1 MPRASTNLQ
10 FTVTHDNH
18 ISVANCK
25 QSLHYTV
32 TTCASSTCLFGSGRM
47 RQMEA
52 RSTAWAFTLIV
63 SYSASLHS
71 GRCSVNVIEAYLILH
86 GVEGEIVQW

>member
-1 MPRASTNLQ
+1 
-10 FTVTHDNH
+10 
-18 ISVANCK
+18 
-25 QSLHYTV
+25 
-32 TTCASSTCLFGSGRM
+32 M

-71 GRCSVNVIEAYLILH
+71 GRCSVTVIEAYLILH